1 MKDRMMGI
9 CCALLLICPMVA
21 FGQNTDKDISGSDFL
36 PPVQGGDEQIEKPEQ
51 VKIKNDVVE
60 AATAQ
65 DAMNA
70 AVQQNQKDLAADPE
84 AASET
89 PEIGAK
95 FLKFGSGVGIL
106 ATGMATYSH
115 VPNPTTTRILQRNAH
130 VVAYIQAKAAMARIT
145 TGISVEGRTI
155 LTTAFKEINTNDA
168 SVTEA
173 SSVTEEQLNQTA
185 EGLLKG
191 YITYSEN
198 EIPDEIDPEVR
209 FVYVSIAST
218 PKTQTLVT
226 RQGAVQKV
234 DKLLNGLREMVLDI
248 KKGWVP
254 LVGGRVIMVPSSKQ
268 TAFVGFGSAV
278 ISTSRNR
285 ALVAKQKLAAR
296 KIAAARA
303 RDALFGIIRG
313 DKVIWQT
320 GVASNTTQE
329 SKEALTF
336 AKKDPLAQDHAVID
350 EALENYNSSIE
361 SDRGIQETITSVR
374 QGILPPGIQQRTWL
388 SADGNWAYSMMVYYP
403 PLSDFA
409 ATTGRRIRNAKLVA
423 PVDDGS
429 SVSKKKKR
437 GKKRT
442 IDGRVKPRKG
452 GKVSK
457 KKL

>member
-60 AATAQ
+60 AASAQ

-70 AVQQNQKDLAADPE
+70 AVQQNRKDLAADPE

-89 PEIGAK
+89 PEIGVK
-95 FLKFGSGVGIL
+95 LLKFGSGRGIL

-130 VVAYIQAKAAMARIT
+130 VVAYIQAKAAMAQFT
-145 TGISVEGRTI
+145 SGISVEGRTI
-155 LTTAFKEINTNDA
+155 LTTMYKDINTDDA
-168 SVTEA
+168 NVVEE
-173 SSVTEEQLNQTA
+173 SSVNVEQLNQAA
-185 EGLLKG
+185 EALLKG
-191 YITYSEN
+191 YITYSEK
-198 EIPDEIDPEVR
+198 EIPDEENPEVR

-218 PKTQTLVT
+218 AKTLKLVT
-226 RQGAVQKV
+226 RQGAIQQV
-234 DKLLNGLREMVLDI
+234 DKLLDGLNEMVLDI
-248 KKGWVP
+248 KNGWVP

-278 ISTSRNR
+278 VGTSRNR
-285 ALVAKQKLAAR
+285 ALLAKQRLAAR
-296 KIAAARA
+296 KIAAARG
-303 RDALFGIIRG
+303 RDALFGIIKG

-320 GVASNTTQE
+320 GVGSKTTQE
-329 SKEALTF
+329 SKQALTY
-336 AKKDPLAQDHAVID
+336 AKKDPLAQDHSAID
-350 EALENYNSSIE
+350 EALESYNSAAE
-361 SDRGIQETITSVR
+361 SDRGVQETITSVR
-374 QGILPPGIQQRTWL
+374 QGILPPGIREKTWL

-409 ATTGRRIRNAKLVA
+409 ATTARRIRNAKLVA

-429 SVSKKKKR
+429 TVSKKKSD
-437 GKKRT
+437 KKRT

-452 GKVSK
+452 GTVSK